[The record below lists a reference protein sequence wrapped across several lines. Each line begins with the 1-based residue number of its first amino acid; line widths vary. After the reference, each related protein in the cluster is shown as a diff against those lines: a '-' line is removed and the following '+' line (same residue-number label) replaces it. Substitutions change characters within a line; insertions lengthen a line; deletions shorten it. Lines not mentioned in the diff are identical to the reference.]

1 MTNEELFVS
10 VALNAWRSNIE
21 RANKI
26 FGGLT
31 AKELLQEVAPGKNRL
46 IYLWCHLTAVHDAM
60 LPLLGFGKRLHPEF
74 DAAFI
79 SNPDKTQAS
88 VPSVADIG
96 NAWKDVNNKLFEGF
110 ATFSTADWLQKH
122 AAVSAE
128 DFVKEPS
135 SKPLRDSARP
145 HESHGPS
152 PRTTG
157 FDGRRLN
164 LPDNVTDTDMFNL
177 KE

>member
-1 MTNEELFVS
+1 MPNEELFVS

-31 AKELLQEVAPGKNRL
+31 AKDLLQEVAPGKNRL
-46 IYLWCHLTAVHDAM
+46 IYLWGHLTAVHDAM

-88 VPSVADIG
+88 VPSAADIG

-122 AAVSAE
+122 GAVSAE
-128 DFVKEPS
+128 DFVKE
-135 SKPLRDSARP
+135 
-145 HESHGPS
+145 SHRNRFAILLS
-152 PRTTG
+152 RTNHMSHHLGQLALTG
-157 FDGRRLN
+157 VG
-164 LPDNVTDTDMFNL
+164 
-177 KE
+177 